1 MSRRSTKWYR
11 KNEEEVMKQLGLE
24 PTINSGAGFAQKE
37 DGENDHI
44 LCQLKSTDYGS
55 IAVKQKDLGI
65 LEQHAMTS
73 HKIPVFA
80 LQYIDTGEVWIMTKP
95 EYLPELSEYLNTGTI
110 GTSKGFF
117 EEKEQKIVD
126 KPEQKSYNKRELRE
140 NINSR
145 NRYLMERQKEREE
158 QERAYKENRRNRKW
172 S

>member
-1 MSRRSTKWYR
+1 MSRRSTRWYR
-11 KNEEEVMKQLGLE
+11 KNEEEVMKRLGLE

-37 DGENDHI
+37 DGENDHV

-55 IAVKQKDLGI
+55 IAVKQKDLGV
-65 LEQHAMTS
+65 LEQHAMVS

-80 LQYIDTGEVWIMTKP
+80 LQYIDTGEVWVMTKP
-95 EYLPELSEYLNTGTI
+95 EYLPELSEYMNTGII

-117 EEKEQKIVD
+117 EENEQKLVD
-126 KPEQKSYNKRELRE
+126 KPEEKSYNKRELRD

-145 NRYLMERQKEREE
+145 NRFLQERQKEREK
-158 QERAYKENRRNRKW
+158 QEREYKKCRRKQTW